1 VISCGFIFVGS
12 KKYKFYFTSISNR
25 IDNKNIIY
33 KLIFYWECGIIF
45 RNIYQLVGH
54 KTIMHF
60 KFKTIAGHKYLYVIK
75 NERIDGKVVQTIQKY
90 VGTADQ
96 VYDLIMESKE
106 TRISSYSFGKPAA
119 LLKAAEEV
127 GLIEAMNKHVDMKNM
142 KGLTPAEYLLL
153 IIIGRSE
160 HALSRNVLDDY
171 FRESLLKFFWNPKYK
186 LSSQNFLNYMGKLDE
201 ETIREIE
208 IDVSR
213 TLIKKGIRPTKLT
226 FDTTNFYTH
235 IEHGEE
241 IPKKGFSKDK
251 RYDKNL
257 IGIGLTTSN
266 NNIPFQT
273 ITYPANIP
281 DVTLFSGLF
290 DSICKRV
297 EEIEIPLE
305 KMTIVFDRGMN
316 STDNIEHVLDKMHVI
331 GSLPSSMCKDL
342 FQIPLSDFE
351 EEWENGKKNIVK
363 AHRINGVW
371 YEKEFTGVIKYSET
385 TKRKQMHEWET
396 KKAVIMEKIEEIKSK
411 LNRKGK
417 GRKTTVKGLIN
428 HVVDT
433 VPKQFRG
440 LFDYKVIENEGEL
453 QLDFNLNDTRENEF
467 ILGMGKTVVF
477 TDKEDLTT
485 KEIVEMYDSRNMI
498 EDDMKW
504 LKDKLLIPVKPVY
517 VRKDVKIRAHVFLCV
532 MGLLLHN
539 YLLHLIDDQELTI
552 QKLSNNLEKI
562 RMGLVHNRKGEKNAE
577 FVIEEMNKETAE
589 IFAKLQLGKYIP
601 S

>member
-1 VISCGFIFVGS
+1 
-12 KKYKFYFTSISNR
+12 
-25 IDNKNIIY
+25 
-33 KLIFYWECGIIF
+33 
-45 RNIYQLVGH
+45 
-54 KTIMHF
+54 MHF

-96 VYDLIMESKE
+96 VYDLIMEAKE
-106 TRISSYSFGKPAA
+106 TRIASYSFGKPAA

-127 GLIEAMNKHVDMKNM
+127 GLIEAMNKHVEMKTM

-160 HALSRNVLDDY
+160 HALSRNILDEY
-171 FRESLLKFFWNPKYK
+171 FKESLLKFFWNPKYK
-186 LSSQNFLNYMGKLDE
+186 LSSQNFLNYMEKLDE
-201 ETIREIE
+201 ETISEIE
-208 IDVSR
+208 IDISQ
-213 TLIKKGIRPTKLT
+213 TLIKRGIRPTKLT

-235 IEHGEE
+235 IQHGEDL
-241 IPKKGFSKDK
+241 PKKGFSKDK

-257 IGIGLTTSN
+257 IGVGLTTSN

-273 ITYPANIP
+273 ITYPANVP
-281 DVTLFSGLF
+281 DVSLFSGLF

-297 EEIEIPLE
+297 EEIEIPLKE
-305 KMTIVFDRGMN
+305 MTIVFDRGMN
-316 STDNIEHVLDKMHVI
+316 STDNIEQVLDKMHVV
-331 GSLPSSMCKDL
+331 GALPSSMCKDL
-342 FQIPLSDFE
+342 FQIPLSDYE
-351 EEWENGKKNIVK
+351 EEWENGKKNVVK
-363 AHRINGVW
+363 AHRIKGTW
-371 YEKEFTGVIKYSET
+371 YEKEFTGTIKYSET

-396 KKAVIMEKIEEIKSK
+396 KKAIILEKIEEIRSK
-411 LNRKGK
+411 LNNKGK
-417 GRKTTVKGLIN
+417 GRKTTAKGLMN
-428 HVVDT
+428 RVVDI
-433 VPKQFRG
+433 VSKQYRG
-440 LFDYKVIENEGEL
+440 LFDYNVIETEGEL
-453 QLDFNLNDTRENEF
+453 QLNFSLNETREEEF
-467 ILGMGKTVVF
+467 LLGMGKTVVF

-485 KEIVEMYDSRNMI
+485 EEIVEMYDSRNMI
-498 EDDMKW
+498 EDDIKW
-504 LKDKLLIPVKPVY
+504 LKDKLLIPIKPVY

-562 RMGLVHNRKGEKNAE
+562 RMGLVHNRKGEKSAE

>member
-1 VISCGFIFVGS
+1 
-12 KKYKFYFTSISNR
+12 
-25 IDNKNIIY
+25 
-33 KLIFYWECGIIF
+33 
-45 RNIYQLVGH
+45 
-54 KTIMHF
+54 MHF
-60 KFKTIAGHKYLYVIK
+60 KFKTISGHKYLYVIK
-75 NERIDGKVVQTIQKY
+75 NERIDGKVVQTTQKY

-96 VYDLIMESKE
+96 VYDLIMEAKE
-106 TRISSYSFGKPAA
+106 TRIASYSFGKPAA

-127 GLIEAMNKHVDMKNM
+127 GLMEAMNKHVEMKTM

-160 HALSRNVLDDY
+160 HALSRNVLEEY
-171 FRESLLKFFWNPKYK
+171 FKESLLKFFWNPKYK
-186 LSSQNFLNYMGKLDE
+186 LSSQNFLNYMEKLDE
-201 ETIREIE
+201 ETISKIE
-208 IDVSR
+208 LDISQ

-235 IEHGEE
+235 IEHGEDL
-241 IPKKGFSKDK
+241 PKKGFSKDK

-257 IGIGLTTSN
+257 IGVGLTTSN

-273 ITYPANIP
+273 ITYPANVP
-281 DVTLFSGLF
+281 DVSLFSGLF

-297 EEIEIPLE
+297 EEIEIPLKE
-305 KMTIVFDRGMN
+305 MTIVFDRGMN
-316 STDNIEHVLDKMHVI
+316 STDNIEQVLDKMHVV
-331 GSLPSSMCKDL
+331 GALPSSMCKDL
-342 FQIPLSDFE
+342 YQIPLSDYE

-363 AHRINGVW
+363 AHRIKGVW

-396 KKAVIMEKIEEIKSK
+396 KKAVILEKIEEIRSK
-411 LNRKGK
+411 LNHKGK
-417 GRKTTVKGLIN
+417 GRKTTAKGLMN
-428 HVVDT
+428 RVVDI
-433 VPKQFRG
+433 VPKQYRG
-440 LFDYKVIENEGEL
+440 LFDYNVIETEGEL
-453 QLDFNLNDTRENEF
+453 QLNFSLNDTREEEF
-467 ILGMGKTVVF
+467 LLGMGKTVVF

-498 EDDMKW
+498 EEDIKW
-504 LKDKLLIPVKPVY
+504 LKDKLLIPIKPVY